1 MNKQAHVVLP
11 NPLDP
16 KFQENPHAIFDPL
29 RAAHPVYHDTEQ
41 KRVIITRAKEIAEIL
56 NDREIPCDPRKA
68 HPDSYLSRVF
78 RVDENFRPSM
88 LRMDDPDHK
97 RVRSAVVKVFNQPS
111 VDAMKGRIEAI
122 AKDLLDSLAGRSTF
136 DLMEEFARPF
146 PVAVIAEV
154 LGVSGGSSL
163 TDFMAWSKAQLHLFN
178 PMATPEQSADL
189 AWGIKSLQ
197 GYFKKILDERRVKR
211 GTDFVSSLIT
221 AEEKGE
227 LTEWE
232 ILSTCELLLLA
243 GNVTTTDLLGNGLL
257 ALLQHPEQMQK
268 LRSNPTL
275 LPAAIEE
282 MLRYDSP
289 VTTVSRVS
297 TGKSVING
305 CPFHAGEGF
314 GLLLDAANHDPD
326 LHENP
331 HAFDIERKNKR
342 HFSFGGGAHFCLGAP
357 LARAEAEI
365 AFTLL
370 LERFPNLALDPT
382 RPPARKLTPSFC
394 GLDSLWVTV

>member
-1 MNKQAHVVLP
+1 MNKQAQVVLP

-16 KFQENPHAIFDPL
+16 KFQEDPNAVYDPL
-29 RAAHPVYHDTEQ
+29 RATHPVYHDTE
-41 KRVIITRAKEIAEIL
+41 KNRVLVSRAKEVGEML
-56 NDREIPCDPRKA
+56 NDREIPCDPRKTR
-68 HPDSYLSRVF
+68 PDSYNRLVF

-122 AKDLLDSLAGRSTF
+122 AKDFLDSLSDRPTF
-136 DLMEEFARPF
+136 DLIEDFARPF

-154 LGVSGGSSL
+154 LGVGQGSL
-163 TDFMAWSKAQLHLFN
+163 ADFMAWSKAQAHIFN
-178 PMATPEQSADL
+178 PLVTPEQRADL
-189 AWGIKSLQ
+189 VWGSKGLQ
-197 GYFKKILDERRVKR
+197 DYFKKILDERRIER
-211 GTDFVSSLIT
+211 GTDFVSGLIT

-268 LRSNPTL
+268 LRSNPAL

-289 VTTVSRVS
+289 VTTASRVS
-297 TGKSVING
+297 TDKTVVNG
-305 CPFHAGEGF
+305 CPFRAGEGF
-314 GLLLDAANHDPD
+314 SLLLDAANHDPD

-331 HAFDIERKNKR
+331 HVFDIERKNKR
-342 HFSFGGGAHFCLGAP
+342 HYSFGGGAHFCLGAP
-357 LARAEAEI
+357 LARAEAET
-365 AFTLL
+365 AFSLL
-370 LERFPNLALDPT
+370 LERFPKLALDPS

>member
-1 MNKQAHVVLP
+1 MSKQAHVVLP

-16 KFQENPHAIFDPL
+16 TFQKDPHAVYDPL
-29 RAAHPVYHDTEQ
+29 RATHPVYRDTEK
-41 KRVIITRAKEIAEIL
+41 KRVLVTRAKEVGELL
-56 NDREIPCDPRKA
+56 NDREIPCDPRKTR
-68 HPDSYLSRVF
+68 PDSYNRRVF
-78 RVDENFRPSM
+78 RVDENFRPNM

-111 VDAMKGRIEAI
+111 VDAMKGRIQAI

-136 DLMEEFARPF
+136 DLIEDFARPF

-154 LGVSGGSSL
+154 LGVSGGSL
-163 TDFMAWSKAQLHLFN
+163 ADFMAWSKAQVHIFN
-178 PMATPEQSADL
+178 PMATPEQNADF
-189 AWGIKSLQ
+189 AWGNKSLQ
-197 GYFKKILDERRVKR
+197 DYFTKIVDERRIER
-211 GTDFVSSLIT
+211 GTDFVSGLIT

-232 ILSTCELLLLA
+232 IRSTCELLLLA
-243 GNVTTTDLLGNGLL
+243 GNVTTTDLIGNGLF

-268 LRSNPTL
+268 LRATPAL
-275 LPAAIEE
+275 LPTAIEE

-289 VTTVSRVS
+289 VVNATRVS
-297 TGKSVING
+297 TDKTVVNG
-305 CPFHAGEGF
+305 CPFRAGEGF
-314 GLLLDAANHDPD
+314 NLALDAANHDPD

-331 HAFDIERKNKR
+331 HVFDIERNNKR
-342 HFSFGGGAHFCLGAP
+342 HYSFGGGAHFCLGAP

-365 AFTLL
+365 AFALL
-370 LERFPNLALDPT
+370 LERFPKLALDPS
-382 RPPARKLTPSFC
+382 RPPAHKLMPSFR